1 MWPSASLV
9 NVSERFHWELNAKVK
24 ATLSS
29 AWGPFQRL
37 PYYDNAY
44 GNTTAYSGCQ
54 TDLSHQPNIRKT
66 ECICP
71 SFGLGIAA
79 VFVQMYLTG
88 LQVRSVNHGT
98 ILYSCF
104 EALILRK
111 LTTAINKIPNHC
123 SSQCLSLLV
132 MYFVLPVRLSWI
144 QTSPCECFPCRS
156 QTSILFPSEH
166 IALIVAAHT
175 KSDISLQSISEHKTD
190 NLHLPWTQHSV
201 YEKLKWPWS
210 LPQRTLILRWWLL
223 YRCPSCL
230 TQKWSLLQ
238 RGLIF
243 SQNSCKT
250 VRSYCATR
258 KWNHCQFTWVSA
270 VLWQFSSCAC
280 RRGRNVFERMRE
292 QLGTRTARA
301 SPQ

>member
-104 EALILRK
+104 GALILRK
-111 LTTAINKIPNHC
+111 LTTAINKIPNYC

-132 MYFVLPVRLSWI
+132 MYFVLPVGLSWI

-156 QTSILFPSEH
+156 RTSILVPLRTHCPDCSRTH
-166 IALIVAAHT
+166 KIRHLITIH
-175 KSDISLQSISEHKTD
+175 Q
-190 NLHLPWTQHSV
+190 WTQNRQPTSSMNTAF
-201 YEKLKWPWS
+201 S
-210 LPQRTLILRWWLL
+210 LWKIEVAV
-223 YRCPSCL
+223 
-230 TQKWSLLQ
+230 
-238 RGLIF
+238 IF
-243 SQNSCKT
+243 
-250 VRSYCATR
+250 
-258 KWNHCQFTWVSA
+258 
-270 VLWQFSSCAC
+270 
-280 RRGRNVFERMRE
+280 
-292 QLGTRTARA
+292 A
-301 SPQ
+301 SEDSDS